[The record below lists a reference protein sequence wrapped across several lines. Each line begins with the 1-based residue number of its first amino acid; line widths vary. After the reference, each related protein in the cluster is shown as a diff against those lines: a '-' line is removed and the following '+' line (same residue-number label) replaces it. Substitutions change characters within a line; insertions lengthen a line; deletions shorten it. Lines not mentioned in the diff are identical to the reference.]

1 MFTDLLFRDGE
12 MSFGAFMILYLVIL
26 ILSAIV
32 YKLGFARKLP
42 ILKTIIV
49 YIFLA
54 IGAFPM
60 AVLGIALPFVEAL
73 VIALI
78 VLLIIRWRNPN
89 FDPDER
95 A

>member
-1 MFTDLLFRDGE
+1 MFTDLLFQDGE
-12 MSFGAFMILYLVIL
+12 MSLQAFILLYVVIL

-49 YIFLA
+49 YICLA
-54 IGAFPM
+54 IGAFPL

-73 VIALI
+73 LIATVILGI
-78 VLLIIRWRNPN
+78 MRWRNPDY
-89 FDPDER
+89 DPDKR

>member
-1 MFTDLLFRDGE
+1 MFTDLLFKDGE

-32 YKLGFARKLP
+32 YNLGFARKLP

-54 IGAFPM
+54 IGAFPL
-60 AVLGIALPFVEAL
+60 AFLGIALPFVEAL
-73 VIALI
+73 LIATVILG
-78 VLLIIRWRNPN
+78 IIRWRNPDY
-89 FDPDER
+89 DPDKR
-95 A
+95 V